1 MRIQLRMVR
10 KKSVSIA
17 RGSKKA
23 VNVSIS
29 AELLQEARDKHINLS
44 AVLEAAVNHEI
55 RQFRKT
61 EWLEH
66 NADAIK
72 AYNCDVEE
80 HGAFSDGS
88 RSF

>member
-1 MRIQLRMVR
+1 VPI
-10 KKSVSIA
+10 S

-29 AELLQEARDKHINLS
+29 AELLQAARDRDINLS
-44 AVLEAAVNHEI
+44 AALEAAVEHELK
-55 RQFRKT
+55 QFRKT

-72 AYNCDVEE
+72 AYNCDVED
-80 HGAFSDGS
+80 HGAFSDGL

>member
-1 MRIQLRMVR
+1 M
-10 KKSVSIA
+10 SIA

-29 AELLQEARDKHINLS
+29 AELLQAARDKDINLS
-44 AVLEAAVNHEI
+44 AALEAAVEHELKQY
-55 RQFRKT
+55 RRT

-66 NADAIK
+66 NADAIQ

-80 HGAFSDGS
+80 HGAFSDGL